1 MLVGGEIVKNI
12 LQVILFTWYK
22 KCTIVGLVIE
32 MIAGIIMAIMVI
44 ANTVI
49 PDVIA
54 WIFEVGLVITL
65 VSCVFTLGK
74 RNK

>member
-1 MLVGGEIVKNI
+1 MKN
-12 LQVILFTWYK
+12 LS